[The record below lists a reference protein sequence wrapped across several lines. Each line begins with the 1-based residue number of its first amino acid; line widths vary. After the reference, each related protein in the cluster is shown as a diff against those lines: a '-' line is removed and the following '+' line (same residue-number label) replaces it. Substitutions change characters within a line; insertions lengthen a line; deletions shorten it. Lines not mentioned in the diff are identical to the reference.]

1 MTIHLNRG
9 HFIALGLIIV
19 IAIWLAFGGQGKSEF
34 HNPRPLTQT
43 TGLQQVQ
50 VETKVGE
57 EVEQKVTVSAKTA
70 PNRRV
75 ELYSEVATKVKKI
88 HKQKGQLVKKGDLL
102 IELDARDWA
111 ARVEQ
116 AKANL
121 EQMKLEKESAKKLF
135 DKGLYNQGQVVQANT
150 SYANAKAEYIR
161 AKVAFD
167 STKIRAPFSG
177 LFDQRFVEE
186 GAYVRDNTMLATI
199 LEFSPYLI
207 TGQVAEKDAAFI
219 KIGDK
224 AQATLITGDKVEG
237 KVRFIASEADEQ
249 TRTFPLEVAIDNPSG
264 VMTSGITA
272 RIEVSRGHA
281 FAHNISPAILILN
294 EQGQLGVKAIDTQ
307 HKVIFMPVEIVRAE
321 GHGVWVTGLGNSA
334 DVITVGQGFVVVGE
348 QVEPIFK
355 DMSPAKDELP
365 QESLPL
371 DNRVSQ
377 DSATATQEA
386 N

>member
-9 HFIALGLIIV
+9 HLIALGLIIV
-19 IAIWLAFGGQGKSEF
+19 IAIWLAFGGKGKSEF

-121 EQMKLEKESAKKLF
+121 EQMTLEKESAKKLF
-135 DKGLYNQGQVVQANT
+135 DKGLYNQGQVAQTNT

-161 AKVAFD
+161 AKVAFE

-177 LFDQRFVEE
+177 LFDQLFV
-186 GAYVRDNTMLATI
+186 
-199 LEFSPYLI
+199 
-207 TGQVAEKDAAFI
+207 
-219 KIGDK
+219 
-224 AQATLITGDKVEG
+224 
-237 KVRFIASEADEQ
+237 
-249 TRTFPLEVAIDNPSG
+249 
-264 VMTSGITA
+264 
-272 RIEVSRGHA
+272 
-281 FAHNISPAILILN
+281 
-294 EQGQLGVKAIDTQ
+294 
-307 HKVIFMPVEIVRAE
+307 
-321 GHGVWVTGLGNSA
+321 
-334 DVITVGQGFVVVGE
+334 
-348 QVEPIFK
+348 
-355 DMSPAKDELP
+355 
-365 QESLPL
+365 
-371 DNRVSQ
+371 
-377 DSATATQEA
+377 
-386 N
+386 